1 MTEKIGSHHAPRRIV
16 AVNRLLETLWAS
28 RIATDPPLDP
38 DALVAAARRAAG
50 AAFAGQPWEA
60 RFDDGWRRRLDLLC
74 GELTGA
80 ARLTPLGRTIA
91 HGQLVAA
98 LATRLRAEAL
108 WRRHPEI
115 LEVPLPTP
123 VIIVGQMR
131 SGSTRMQRLL
141 ACDPRLDFTRFYE
154 SWSPVPRRPGAR
166 PDDRRLR
173 TFAGLTAA
181 RLLNPGFAAIHP
193 TGIAQPDEEIGFYS
207 PAIFG
212 SAFEAQWR
220 VPFFARHCETTD
232 LAPVYASFRRMLQTI
247 RWLRGGHDAADR
259 PWILKTPQF
268 SQDLAAVAG
277 AFPDARLI
285 LLQRDQPAT
294 IASAISLVANQMG
307 LQSDSADRGWIAAE
321 WTRKVRL
328 REARMAA
335 DAAACGLAQ
344 VEVSFAAMEADWQP
358 QIARVLALL
367 GLPFDDAVRAGMQRY
382 VRSVPHRRLER
393 QREAALAGGGYGA
406 VLAEGYGVSGSV

>member
-1 MTEKIGSHHAPRRIV
+1 MTEAQPGPVRASRRIA
-16 AVNRLLETLWAS
+16 AVNRLLETLWAQGL
-28 RIATDPPLDP
+28 ATDPPLDP
-38 DALVAAARRAAG
+38 DALEAAARKAAG
-50 AAFAGQPWEA
+50 PAFAHQPWEA
-60 RFDDGWRRRLDLLC
+60 RFDDGWRRRLTLLSE
-74 GELTGA
+74 ELVGT
-80 ARLTPLGRTIA
+80 ARLTALGRTIA
-91 HGQLVAA
+91 HGQIVAA

-115 LEVPLPTP
+115 LEAPLPAP
-123 VIIVGQMR
+123 IIIVGQMR

-154 SWSPVPRRPGAR
+154 SWNPVPRRPGGR

-173 TFAGLTAA
+173 TFAGLSCA

-207 PAIFG
+207 PSIFG

-232 LAPVYASFRRMLQTI
+232 RQPVYASFRRMVQTI
-247 RWLRGGHDAADR
+247 RWLRRGVRRDDR

-268 SQDLAAVAG
+268 SQDLAAVAA

-285 LLQRDQPAT
+285 LLRRDESAT
-294 IASAISLVANQMG
+294 IASAVSLVGNQVA
-307 LQSDSADRGWIAAE
+307 LQSSVVDRGWITAE

-328 REARMAA
+328 REERMAA
-335 DAAACGLAQ
+335 DTVACRLPQ
-344 VEVSFAAMEADWQP
+344 VMVDFTAMEADWETQM
-358 QIARVLALL
+358 ARIYPLL
-367 GLPFDDAVRAGMQRY
+367 GLGFDAEVRGRMKRY

-393 QREAALAGGGYGA
+393 QRNAALAAATAG
-406 VLAEGYGVSGSV
+406 